1 VIKDHTS
8 LKAGALLVA
17 PPMQWDP
24 NFRRAVVLVCEHTE
38 SGSFGLILNR
48 SLTIVME
55 QVFED
60 MEGLDEEI
68 SWGGPVQP
76 ETLHFLHRL
85 PDLIPD
91 GIEIRDGIYWGG
103 DFEVVKQA
111 IHAGELDLD
120 DIRFFLGYSG
130 WSPGQLAD
138 EVEHG
143 GWILTESTT
152 DTVFDTAESAVWGQ
166 TLRSMGGTFAIL
178 ANFPEHPSLN

>member
-24 NFRRAVVLVCEHTE
+24 NFRRAVILVCEHSD

-48 SLTIVME
+48 SLTLVME

-60 MEGLDEEI
+60 LPGFDEEI

-85 PDLIPD
+85 PEVIT
-91 GIEIRDGIYWGG
+91 GGEEIRPGIFWGG
-103 DFEVVKQA
+103 DFETVKQG
-111 IHAGELDLD
+111 IRERSLDPN

-130 WSPGQLAD
+130 WSSGQLVG
-138 EVEHG
+138 EVEQR
-143 GWILTESTT
+143 GWIVADSTE
-152 DTVFDTAESAVWGQ
+152 DAVFDTAESAVWGK
-166 TLRSMGGTFAIL
+166 TLRSMGGTYAVL
-178 ANFPEHPSLN
+178 ANFPDHPSLN

>member
-1 VIKDHTS
+1 MIKDQTS

-24 NFRRAVVLVCEHTE
+24 NFRRAVVLLCEHTE
-38 SGSFGLILNR
+38 AGSFGLILNR
-48 SLTIVME
+48 SLTIVMN
-55 QVFED
+55 QVFD
-60 MEGLDEEI
+60 DLHGLDEEI

-85 PDLIPD
+85 PELIPG
-91 GIEIRDGIYWGG
+91 GIEIRPGIYWGG
-103 DFEVVKQA
+103 DFDEVKAAAQA
-111 IHAGELDLD
+111 GTLDLD

-138 EVEHG
+138 EVEQG
-143 GWILTESTT
+143 GWILTESST
-152 DTVFDTAESAVWGQ
+152 DMVFDTAESAVWGQ
-166 TLRSMGGTFAIL
+166 SLRSMGGTFAIL

>member
-1 VIKDHTS
+1 MIKDHIQ
-8 LKAGALLVA
+8 LKAGALLVS

-24 NFRRAVVLVCEHTE
+24 NFRRAVVLLCEHTD

-60 MEGLDEEI
+60 LSGLDEEI

-85 PDLIPD
+85 PELIPG
-91 GIEIRDGIYWGG
+91 GIEIRPGIYWGG
-103 DFEVVKQA
+103 DFEAVKQA
-111 IHAGELDLD
+111 IQAEELELD

-130 WSPGQLAD
+130 WLPGQLAD
-138 EVEHG
+138 EVGHG
-143 GWILTESTT
+143 GWILTESNT

-166 TLRSMGGTFAIL
+166 TLRSMGGSFAIL
-178 ANFPEHPSLN
+178 ANFPDHPSLN